1 MRVLTQVAALAI
13 LAAPLAGQTQRA
25 TSFALRGPARIEVF
39 ADGNLKNALG
49 QGDGQLA
56 AASLGLGISMKR
68 VSLSLLVNTIGTAKP
83 LEKDFGT
90 TLLAPASG
98 ASLAAGLVD
107 LRWLTGKD
115 NDSTT
120 FQQGWR
126 FYGSVSSAEWK
137 VLPDDVEPTGVVVG
151 GFGFGRYFALL
162 GQVKADDEDPNP
174 VGAVFDIGLAARAIG
189 GDIASDFNEDR
200 LNGAI
205 PGGGKIHIGL
215 ELGLQLQ
222 INGAKASL
230 TYYAFWGK
238 DVPGLT
244 RGQVV
249 AGFSVQSPL
258 FKGEFAPRNEKAEAA
273 NPTPL

>member
-1 MRVLTQVAALAI
+1 MRVLIQVAALAI
-13 LAAPLAGQTQRA
+13 LAAPLAGQTQR
-25 TSFALRGPARIEVF
+25 TSSFGKSRIEVF

-68 VSLSLLVNTIGTAKP
+68 LSLSLLVNTIGTAKP

-107 LRWLTGKD
+107 VRWLTGKD
-115 NDSTT
+115 TVATT
-120 FQQGWR
+120 FKRGWR
-126 FYGSVSSAEWK
+126 FYGSISSAEWQ
-137 VLPDDVEPTGVVVG
+137 VLPGDPLPTGVVVG
-151 GFGFGRYFALL
+151 GFGFGRFYSLL
-162 GQVKADDEDPNP
+162 GEVKSDEDPNP
-174 VGAVFDIGLAARAIG
+174 VGAVFDIGVAARAIG

-200 LNGAI
+200 LNAAI
-205 PGGGKIHIGL
+205 PGGGKVHIGL

-258 FKGEFAPRNEKAEAA
+258 FKGEFAPRNDKAKRAGTGA
-273 NPTPL
+273 N